1 MKTKLQKTIAAL
13 LLIQFFQTSV
23 QANDP
28 ETFANLAAQ
37 FSEMPLSPNVEDP
50 SYRAGNRFFVFR
62 LLEHLRD
69 MSAYVNPNHRAYF
82 YKDHAPYAPDAR
94 PQVEAAVFIY
104 NHLVVEYDNW
114 RYHQDFED
122 FQLPGG
128 KPSTLQPPNS
138 LEHLADMAEFLQRQF
153 FFMHLHFRDVLDIF
167 HKDKTQTEYFFMW
180 KISEHQIRA
189 LKSLNVKG
197 TKGSN
202 LLELTTRQFTE
213 RITAVIAQLPELIQI
228 TEEALTNNT
237 NYWDLEVF
245 SQAHASLK
253 QVWYEAAELTFE
265 LELLKRLLE
274 PAVQYSAAISDRR
287 IELNSIEDSE
297 SELRKMASA
306 LALAYKESTTL
317 EEVRNEN
324 PQGAR
329 SRTEPQYIRFPT
341 DLGELVPLVMED
353 SVHTMRLATSLHF
366 NAPSRL
372 KNSQTGRKK
381 LFQMMR
387 DGLFQQT
394 LFAAGTVIS
403 ATLEQERFGR
413 GAMGRF
419 ANAIFGHKPLSLSDG
434 PKVSSALALTSNGK
448 LYQEGL
454 TTNLANQESKPPT
467 ISNRN
472 KRLAELEEKLWFV
485 FFDAFEKELAGS
497 VFSTTNS
504 LSVSAQSE
512 STPTH
517 SIERQMTCEEHLSG
531 L

>member
-1 MKTKLQKTIAAL
+1 MKNKFQKIIVVIFL
-13 LLIQFFQTSV
+13 VQFFQASV

-28 ETFANLAAQ
+28 EIFANLTAQ

-94 PQVEAAVFIY
+94 PQVEAAVFVY
-104 NHLVVEYDNW
+104 NHLMVEYDNW

-189 LKSLNVKG
+189 LNSLNVKG

-228 TEEALTNNT
+228 TEEALASNT
-237 NYWDLEVF
+237 NIWDQEIF
-245 SQAHASLK
+245 IQAHTSLK
-253 QVWYEAAELTFE
+253 KTWYDAAELTFE

-274 PAVQYSAAISDRR
+274 PAVRYSAAISDQR

-317 EEVRNEN
+317 EEIRNEN
-324 PQGAR
+324 PHGAR

-353 SVHTMRLATSLHF
+353 SVHTMRLATFLHF
-366 NAPSRL
+366 NAPNKL
-372 KNSQTGRKK
+372 KHSQTGRKK

-394 LFAAGTVIS
+394 LFSAGTVIS
-403 ATLEQERFGR
+403 AILEQERFGR

-419 ANAIFGHKPLSLSDG
+419 AKAIFGRKPLSLVN
-434 PKVSSALALTSNGK
+434 PSSVRETLALSSNGK
-448 LYQEGL
+448 LYQGNDN
-454 TTNLANQESKPPT
+454 TAVTNLNSNSPT
-467 ISNRN
+467 ISRKA

-485 FFDAFEKELAGS
+485 FFDAFERELEGS
-497 VFSTTNS
+497 VFSTTNA

-517 SIERQMTCEEHLSG
+517 SIERQKTCEEHLSG
-531 L
+531 F